1 MHGDLAWFEVYRTS
15 LPMSLCVPKACASQ
29 LESLLAAE
37 AAISPDFSWRP
48 IATRGYVNDIFVR
61 NDLELTIGFLSIR
74 NAELTQVCK
83 AYKREYTNAL
93 LDEIDA
99 IMLEFT

>member
-1 MHGDLAWFEVYRTS
+1 MYGDLAWFEIYKTS
-15 LPMSLCVPKACASQ
+15 LPMSLCVPKAYASQ
-29 LESLLAAE
+29 LESLLAIE

-48 IATRGYVNDIFVR
+48 IMTRGCVSDIFVR

-74 NAELTQVCK
+74 SAELTQACK

-93 LDEIDA
+93 LDEVDA
-99 IMLEFT
+99 IMLECA